1 MDGHGPLCS
10 FVDRD
15 MLMRHFG
22 HGVGHLKYER
32 QQEMGP
38 KRVPVGDD
46 NHDSNDSDDQ
56 EGDDSDADEPSPEGD
71 PLGNEDDS
79 HSSDGE
85 SEDIEVGDSGSEC
98 NSESDDGGYASL

>member
-38 KRVPVGDD
+38 KRVLVGDD
-46 NHDSNDSDDQ
+46 NHDS
-56 EGDDSDADEPSPEGD
+56 
-71 PLGNEDDS
+71 GNEDD
-79 HSSDGE
+79 SSDGE

-98 NSESDDGGYASL
+98 NSESDDVGYASL